1 MMYHIGHYVGRAFM
15 SVTGWKVEGEIPTAE
30 RTVIIAAPHT
40 SNWDFVYLLA
50 AAMVLKVR
58 ICWLGKKELFRAP
71 FGGVMRALGG
81 IAVDRSQSTDLVRQ
95 VAEHLH
101 AQAPISVVVP
111 PSGTRSK
118 AKHWRTGFYHIAQA
132 ADAQIICGY
141 LDYRRKVAGLGYRFT
156 PTDDISADMEPL
168 REFYAPIT
176 ARFPEYLTPVRLKE
190 ED

>member
-1 MMYHIGHYVGRAFM
+1 MYNIGHYVGRAFLA
-15 SVTGWKVEGEIPTAE
+15 VTGWKVEGETPTAE

-58 ICWLGKKELFRAP
+58 ICWLGKQELFRPP
-71 FGGVMRALGG
+71 FGGIMRALGG
-81 IAVDRSQSTDLVRQ
+81 IAVDRSRNTDLVRQ
-95 VAEHLH
+95 VARHLH
-101 AQAPISVVVP
+101 DHAPISVVVP

-132 ADAQIICGY
+132 ADAEIVCGY
-141 LDYRRKVAGLGYRFT
+141 LDYRRKVAGLGHRFM
-156 PTDDISADMEPL
+156 PTGDIAADMEPL

-176 ARFPEYLTPVRLKE
+176 ARFPEYLTPVKLKE
-190 ED
+190 EG